1 MKEVAVI
8 MAGGSGTRLWPA
20 SRIARP
26 KQLLRIIDGKS
37 LLRLAYERLATR
49 FSPADIHV
57 IALAQHLPA
66 IAEEL
71 PELSWNNLIGEPTG
85 RDTANAIALAA
96 AILDKRHGNTTMG
109 VFTADHVIRPT
120 QKFIEVMSLG
130 YELARDRPDALVVFG
145 IKPTSAHTGM
155 GYLQRGDMIGAA
167 AFKVCAFKEKP
178 DEATAQKYLQ
188 SGDYFWN
195 SGMFVWQTGTILN
208 EISNRLPDTHATMQT
223 LAQHWDSSGGA
234 MMAAEQYPR
243 LPRISI
249 DYAVMEKAASVLAVE
264 MNLEW
269 LDVGHWS
276 SLPEVVKPDV
286 VGNTVS
292 ARLSASLESRDNIIV
307 ADDGHLIATLG
318 VKDLVVVHTADATL
332 VCHRDQLPRL
342 KELVAK
348 IHGDF
353 DGRYD

>member
-20 SRIARP
+20 SRVARP

-37 LLRLAYERLATR
+37 LLRLAYDRLAAS
-49 FSPADIHV
+49 FSPTDIHV

-71 PELSWNNLIGEPTG
+71 PELTWDNLIGEPTG

-96 AILDKRHGNTTMG
+96 AILRHRHGNLVMG
-109 VFTADHVIRPT
+109 IFTADHVIRPT
-120 QKFIEVMSLG
+120 QKFADITG
-130 YELARDRPDALVVFG
+130 RAYELAKDNPDALIVFG
-145 IKPTSAHTGM
+145 IQPTSPHTGM
-155 GYLQRGDMIGAA
+155 GYLQSGDPISEGV
-167 AFKVCAFKEKP
+167 FRVRAFKEKP
-178 DEATAQKYLQ
+178 DEQTAQTYLK

-195 SGMFVWQTGTILN
+195 SGMFVWQADAILN
-208 EISNRLPDTHATMQT
+208 EIKNRIPETHAAMQK
-223 LAQHWDSSGGA
+223 LSQSWDTSNGA
-234 MMAAEQYPR
+234 IMAAQIYPT

-249 DYAVMEKAASVLAVE
+249 DYAIMEKAQNVLAVK
-264 MNLEW
+264 MSLDW

-276 SLPEVVKPDV
+276 SLPEVVKSDQE
-286 VGNTVS
+286 GNTL
-292 ARLSASLESRDNIIV
+292 AAKLSALLDSRDNIIV

-318 VKDLVVVHTADATL
+318 VKDLVIVHTGDATL

-342 KELVAK
+342 KELVTK
-348 IHGDF
+348 IHTDF
-353 DGRYD
+353 DARYD